1 MSKSRVKM
9 LTLRQI
15 IIYKMRKLFY
25 LTLAACMTVT
35 AMAQNKGP
43 EWLSHAVIY
52 QIYPS
57 SFMDSDDDGIGD
69 ITGMIERLDY
79 VQRLGANTIW
89 LCPMFCSAWQD
100 GGYDVTDF
108 YHIDP
113 RFGTDDDMKRLI
125 NEIHVRGMRVCLD
138 LVAGHTSDQH
148 PWFKASGQLE
158 RNTYTDYYMWT
169 DSIPPDEYR
178 TLERRHRTHDPAIA
192 TWGSYGMCD
201 APRAKYYRKNY
212 FEFQPALNYG
222 YANPDLNDPVQQSID
237 SPGPQAV
244 RQELRNI
251 ISHWFDMGVDG
262 FRVDMAS
269 SLIKND
275 PDKRENI
282 KLWQQMRRWID
293 ERYPRHV
300 LIAEWSQPEQ
310 SLEAGFHIDFM
321 IHFGLRGY
329 DALFFPKGAPDCGP
343 YDYCYFDASGLG
355 DATPFITNFTQAYQA
370 TRDKGYISIP
380 TSNHDI
386 IRSNYG
392 TRNTVEQL
400 KVKMLFHLTMPGVPC
415 IYYGDEIGMKYQP
428 GLPDKEGSGHRA
440 GSRTP
445 MQWSEGW
452 NAGYSM
458 CDPRMLYLP
467 IDYEGGAIS
476 VEAQEQ
482 DKNSLLHFTR
492 DLIKLRHQ
500 IPALD
505 NDGSWQM
512 LSDPSSPYPMVYQRE
527 KDGQRVVVVINPS
540 GKKASAVIPSCSIN
554 GKPVIKCGS
563 VSYHG
568 SKQGDHVVAH
578 AFSAAVFQ

>member
-1 MSKSRVKM
+1 
-9 LTLRQI
+9 
-15 IIYKMRKLFY
+15 MRKLLF
-25 LTLAACMTVT
+25 LMLAACV
-35 AMAQNKGP
+35 AVAVMAQDKGP

-69 ITGMIERLDY
+69 IAGMIERLDY
-79 VQRLGANTIW
+79 VQRLGVNTIW

-113 RFGTDDDMKRLI
+113 RFGTNDDMKRLI

-148 PWFKASGQLE
+148 PWFKASGQRE
-158 RNTYTDYYMWT
+158 RNAYTDFYMWT

-222 YANPDLNDPVQQSID
+222 YANPDLNDPIQQSVD
-237 SPGPQAV
+237 SPGPRAV
-244 RQELRNI
+244 REELRKI
-251 ISHWFDMGVDG
+251 ISYWFDMGVDG

-310 SLEAGFHIDFM
+310 SLQAGFHIDFM

-343 YDYCYFDASGLG
+343 YDYCYFDASGMG
-355 DATPFITNFTQAYQA
+355 DASPFIKNFTQAYLA

-380 TSNHDI
+380 TANHDI

-428 GLPDKEGSGHRA
+428 DLSDKEGSGHRA

-445 MQWSEGW
+445 MQWNEGW

-467 IDYEGGAIS
+467 IDYEGGAIT
-476 VEAQEQ
+476 VEAQEH

-512 LSDPSSPYPMVYQRE
+512 LSAPTSYPMVYQRE

-540 GKKASAVIPSCSIN
+540 GKKASTDIPSCGID
-554 GKPVIKCGS
+554 GKPLIKCGS

-568 SKQGDHVVAH
+568 GRHGDRVTAH

>member
-1 MSKSRVKM
+1 
-9 LTLRQI
+9 
-15 IIYKMRKLFY
+15 MRKLLIIL
-25 LTLAACMTVT
+25 LTACVAVAT
-35 AMAQNKGP
+35 QGQPKGP
-43 EWLSHAVIY
+43 DWLSQAVLY

-57 SFMDSDDDGIGD
+57 SFMDTDDDGIGD
-69 ITGMIERLDY
+69 INGLIDRLDY
-79 VQRLGANTIW
+79 VQRLGVNCIW

-113 RFGTDDDMKRLI
+113 RFGNDNDMKRLI
-125 NEIHVRGMRVCLD
+125 NEVHNRGMRVCLD

-148 PWFKASGQLE
+148 PWFKASGQKE
-158 RNTYTDYYMWT
+158 QNQYTDYYLWT
-169 DSIPPDEYR
+169 DSIPDNELV

-192 TWGSYGMCD
+192 TWGNYGMCD

-222 YANPDLNDPVQQSID
+222 YANPDPSDPMQQSID

-275 PDKRENI
+275 QEHVENI
-282 KLWQQMRRWID
+282 KFWQEMRRWMD
-293 ERYPRHV
+293 EHYPHRV

-310 SLEAGFHIDFM
+310 SLEAGFNIDFM

-343 YDYCYFDASGLG
+343 YDYCYFDASGMG
-355 DATPFITNFTQAYQA
+355 SAKPFIDNFTKAYLA

-380 TSNHDI
+380 TGNHDI

-392 TRNTVEQL
+392 TRNTTEQL

-428 GLPDKEGSGHRA
+428 DLPDKEGSRHRA

-445 MQWSEGW
+445 MQWTEGW

-467 IDYEGGAIS
+467 IDFEGGTIT
-476 VEAQEQ
+476 VEAQER

-492 DLIKLRHQ
+492 NLIKLRHQ
-500 IPALD
+500 NPALG
-505 NDGSWQM
+505 NDGSWKM
-512 LSDPSSPYPMVYQRE
+512 LSDASTPYPMIYQRE
-527 KDGQRVVVVINPS
+527 KDGQRLIVVINPS
-540 GKKASAVIPSCSIN
+540 GKRVSADIPSCEIG
-554 GKPVIKCGS
+554 GKPLIRCGS
-563 VSYHG
+563 VNYHSG
-568 SKQGDHVVAH
+568 KHGDHVTAH
-578 AFSAAVFQ
+578 PFSAAVFQ

>member
-1 MSKSRVKM
+1 
-9 LTLRQI
+9 
-15 IIYKMRKLFY
+15 MRKLLFII
-25 LTLAACMTVT
+25 LASCVALMGR
-35 AMAQNKGP
+35 AKGP
-43 EWLSHAVIY
+43 EWLSQAVIY

-69 ITGMIERLDY
+69 INGMIDKLDY

-108 YHIDP
+108 YRIDP
-113 RFGTDDDMKRLI
+113 RFGTNDDMKRLI
-125 NEIHVRGMRVCLD
+125 HAIHSLGMRVCLD

-158 RNTYTDYYMWT
+158 HNPYTDYYMWT
-169 DSIPPDEYR
+169 DTIPPDEYR

-222 YANPDLNDPVQQSID
+222 YANPDPNDPMQQSIE
-237 SPGPQAV
+237 SPGPRAV
-244 RQELRNI
+244 RLELRKI
-251 ISHWFDMGVDG
+251 MSYWFDMGVDG

-275 PDKRENI
+275 PDHSENI
-282 KLWQQMRRWID
+282 KLWQGMRRWID
-293 ERYPRHV
+293 EHYPQRV
-300 LIAEWSQPEQ
+300 LIAEWSQPQQ
-310 SLEAGFHIDFM
+310 SLNAGFHVDFM

-343 YDYCYFDASGLG
+343 YDYCYFDPSGKG
-355 DATPFITNFTQAYQA
+355 DATPFIKNFTQAYQE

-380 TSNHDI
+380 TGNHDI
-386 IRSNYG
+386 IRSNNG
-392 TRNTVEQL
+392 ARNTVEQL

-415 IYYGDEIGMKYQP
+415 IYYGDEIGMRYQP
-428 GLPDKEGSGHRA
+428 DLPDKEGAGHRA

-445 MQWSEGW
+445 MQWTEGW
-452 NAGYSM
+452 NAGFSM

-467 IDYEGGAIS
+467 IEFDGGAIT
-476 VEAQEQ
+476 VEAEER
-482 DKNSLLHFTR
+482 DKKSLLHFTR
-492 DLIKLRHQ
+492 DLIRLRHQ
-500 IPALD
+500 IPALG
-505 NDGSWQM
+505 NDGMWQM
-512 LSDPSSPYPMVYQRE
+512 LSDPSTPYPMVYQRE
-527 KDGQRVVVVINPS
+527 MDGQRVVVVINPS
-540 GKKASAVIPSCSIN
+540 AEKAKADIPPCHIDGKTLL
-554 GKPVIKCGS
+554 KCGS
-563 VSYHG
+563 VSYHSG
-568 SKQGDHVVAH
+568 DHGDHVTAH
-578 AFSAAVFQ
+578 PFSAAVFQ